1 MGIVGEGEE
10 AREILITALAG
21 VAVVDM
27 LILGIKVRM
36 LRLSRVR
43 GAMVG
48 KGWIF
53 ERMEVVLIM
62 G

>member
-1 MGIVGEGEE
+1 VGIVGEGEE